1 MPSAQ
6 LVRQWLVLRTLES
19 CRAGKTAVELAR
31 ELGASRR
38 TIYRDL
44 HALGE
49 AGFPIYQEDQG
60 RWALVEGWRS
70 KLPPPFSPTELMSL
84 WLYRDLL
91 KGFRGTPFFEP
102 LETLFQKVKA
112 TLPAQSLAYL
122 ERVQAGFS
130 VGIKP
135 YQDYS
140 RISTILEQVHQAV
153 VARRRLEIAYRPIF
167 RDQEMLR
174 KIDPYRVWFFQ
185 GSLYLIAFCHL
196 RGEMRMF
203 VLDRMKMVRL
213 TEETFQVPEDFD
225 LEQFL
230 KDSFR
235 VMRGDR
241 LHRVRIRISPTWSR
255 WVKEKIWH
263 QSQEIEELEEGGIV
277 ISFTVSDLG
286 EIKRWSLSLGR
297 EAEVLE
303 PAELR
308 EALCRELESMREV
321 YLGSSPGRGEVS
333 RGT

>member
-44 HALGE
+44 HALGD

-91 KGFRGTPFFEP
+91 KGFQGTPFFEP
-102 LETLFQKVKA
+102 LESLFQKVKA
-112 TLPAQSLAYL
+112 TLPPESLAYL
-122 ERVQAGFS
+122 EQVQAGFS
-130 VGIKP
+130 VGLKP
-135 YQDYS
+135 YKDYS
-140 RISTILEQVHQAV
+140 RLSTILEQVHQAV
-153 VARRRLEIAYRPIF
+153 VEGRRLEIAYRPLF
-167 RDQEMLR
+167 RDEETLR
-174 KIDPYRVWFFQ
+174 KIDPYRVWYFE
-185 GSLYLIAFCHL
+185 GSLYLIAYCHL

-203 VLDRMKMVRL
+203 VLDRMRMVRL
-213 TEETFQVPEDFD
+213 SEETFQVPEDFD
-225 LEQFL
+225 LEEFL

-235 VMRGDR
+235 VMRGER
-241 LHRVRIRISPTWSR
+241 VHRVRIRISPAWSR
-255 WVKEKIWH
+255 LVAEKVWH
-263 QSQEIEELEEGGIV
+263 QSQEIERLAEGGIV
-277 ISFTVSDLG
+277 ISFAVSDLG
-286 EIKRWSLSLGR
+286 EVKRWALSLGQ

-303 PAELR
+303 PPELR
-308 EALCRELESMREV
+308 EQLCQELENLRAL
-321 YLGSSPGRGEVS
+321 YRGRSPGLDSLGGGS
-333 RGT
+333 